1 LLKGGA
7 GESCCSSHFSTD
19 ETRSDPKIKDAL
31 GRTAA
36 DLAKAFDKTAALAAL
51 GEAAGEK
58 DLAFLE
64 KYGGNRTVPPAP
76 SS

>member
-1 LLKGGA
+1 MSDSL
-7 GESCCSSHFSTD
+7 T
-19 ETRSDPKIKDAL
+19 DPKIADAL

-51 GEAAGEK
+51 GEATGEK

-64 KYGGNRTVPPAP
+64 KYGGNRSVPPAP